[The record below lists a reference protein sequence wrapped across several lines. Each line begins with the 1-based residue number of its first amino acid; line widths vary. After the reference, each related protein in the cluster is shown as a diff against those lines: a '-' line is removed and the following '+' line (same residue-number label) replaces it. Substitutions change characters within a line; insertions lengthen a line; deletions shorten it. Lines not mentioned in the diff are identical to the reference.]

1 MQSIKTVEG
10 FIKTQSQW
18 KEPLLKF
25 RKIFLETELL
35 ETIKWGTPVYTL
47 KGKHVAGIG
56 AFKSYV
62 GIWFFQ
68 GAFLKDPHKKLINAQ
83 EGKTKALRQL
93 RFVTNEE
100 VDYELVKEY
109 VTEAIQNQKDDK
121 EIKPDK
127 KKPLI
132 IPYELNK
139 IFELDQELKGL
150 YKELTLSRV
159 CP

>member
-1 MQSIKTVEG
+1 MKSIKTVED
-10 FIKTQSQW
+10 FIASQDKW
-18 KEPLLKF
+18 NETLLKF
-25 RKIFLETELL
+25 REIMLATELT
-35 ETIKWGTPVYTL
+35 ETVKWGTPVYTL
-47 KGKHVAGIG
+47 NGKHVVGMG

-109 VTEAIQNQKDDK
+109 VTEAIQNQKEGK

-150 YKELTLSRV
+150 YKE
-159 CP
+159 